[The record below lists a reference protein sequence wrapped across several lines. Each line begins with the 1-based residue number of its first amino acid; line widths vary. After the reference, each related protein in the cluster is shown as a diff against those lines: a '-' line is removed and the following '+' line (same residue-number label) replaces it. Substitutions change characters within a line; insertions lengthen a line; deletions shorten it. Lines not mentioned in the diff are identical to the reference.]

1 MIHPSLG
8 YGENEA
14 GNVEGSTP
22 VVLLTG
28 ADRLSL
34 DSAVFSLIDSHPSLC
49 SIVYDVRPDETEESG
64 VAVVRSV
71 SKAGV
76 GGVRIGETET
86 CTMDDCCLACSVKRD
101 AGHALERLHGSA
113 DAFLIVLP
121 VGMEAVPVMQYLED
135 SFRLDAWG
143 DAMRVAAIADVVGL
157 DEFEERFFDDDRLC
171 MYGVGEEGVFDDR
184 STGAVVSR
192 LIHEASHV
200 LQLPVVGAGCLARHV
215 DAVGECRCREIVRA
229 VAARGAVVHED
240 AHDVSFDD
248 LVVESADVVERF

>member
-8 YGENEA
+8 YGENEI
-14 GNVEGSTP
+14 GNVGGSTP

-34 DSAVFSLIDSHPSLC
+34 DAAVFSLVDSHPSVC
-49 SIVYDVRPDETEESG
+49 SIVYDVRPDDADESG
-64 VAVVRSV
+64 IVLMRSV
-71 SKAGV
+71 SCDGAN
-76 GGVRIGETET
+76 GVRIGESET
-86 CTMDDCCLACSVKRD
+86 LPVDDCCLSCSVKHD
-101 AGHALERLHGSA
+101 AGRVLEQLRDRA

-143 DAMRVAAIADVVGL
+143 DAMRIAAIADVVGL

-171 MYGVGEEGVFDDR
+171 MYGVGEEVVFDER
-184 STGAVVSR
+184 STGAVVVR

-200 LQLPVVGAGCLARHV
+200 LQLPVVGAGCLTRHV

-229 VAARGAVVHED
+229 VAAHGAVVYED
-240 AHDVSFDD
+240 AHDVSLDD
-248 LVVESADVVERF
+248 LVVRSEDVVESA

>member
-8 YGENEA
+8 YGEETA
-14 GNVEGSTP
+14 GSGGKGVP

-34 DSAVFSLIDSHPSLC
+34 DSAVFSLVDSHPSVC
-49 SIVYDVRPDETEESG
+49 SVVYDVRPDETAEAGISI
-64 VAVVRSV
+64 VRNISR
-71 SKAGV
+71 AGAC
-76 GGVRIGETET
+76 GVRVGESET
-86 CTMDDCCLACSVKRD
+86 LPVDDCCLSCSVKRD
-101 AGHALERLHGSA
+101 AGRALERLHDRA

-121 VGMEAVPVMQYLED
+121 VGMEAVPAMQYLED
-135 SFRLDAWG
+135 SFRLGAWG
-143 DAMRVAAIADVVGL
+143 EAMRIAAIADVVGL

-171 MYGVGEEGVFDDR
+171 MYGVGEEGVFDVR
-184 STGAVVSR
+184 STGAVVAR

-200 LQLPVVGAGCLARHV
+200 LQLPVVGAGCLTRHV

-229 VAARGAVVHED
+229 VASRDAVVHED

-248 LVVESADVVERF
+248 LTVRSVDVVGLG